1 MECPECGALASD
13 DDLFCGECGAILTT
27 AMADEL
33 ADEPALDLPLA
44 PPPPA
49 PPPDPSRY
57 APAARDSRA
66 RIAFILG
73 IVSIASVVLICL
85 PFFGM
90 IGCIGPVI
98 GIVAIVLGA
107 IVKRDID
114 ARGGLEEDRKQA
126 HQGMIMGIVGTAIY
140 FVFLVIGILFS
151 IGIGFLDSF

>member
-1 MECPECGALASD
+1 MDCPECGALASD
-13 DDLFCGECGAILTT
+13 DDLFCGECGAILAT
-27 AMADEL
+27 AMADEQV
-33 ADEPALDLPLA
+33 DEPALDLPLA

-49 PPPDPSRY
+49 PPPDPSLY
-57 APAARDSRA
+57 APATRDSRA

-73 IVSIASVVLICL
+73 IVSIASVVLTCL

-107 IVKRDID
+107 MVKRDID

-126 HQGMIMGIVGTAIY
+126 HQGMIMGIVGVAIY
-140 FVFLVIGILFS
+140 GVFLVIAIVFS
-151 IGIGFLDSF
+151 IGIGLLDSF